1 MRQLRVK
8 AVGAALSLVFG
19 LALAPSGGAIAA
31 GGLEDDVLA
40 EINFARTRPQ
50 AYARWLQDEA
60 ETNGRRGEQPWARQD
75 PAAVAE
81 AIDFLIRQSPLPP
94 LRRHVGL
101 ESAAHE
107 HASSQGMT
115 RQLGHVSP
123 SGRGLAQRL
132 QRHGVYA
139 GISAENI
146 SYGQFDSRD
155 VVRQL
160 VVDSGVATRGHRAN
174 IFGRA
179 YQAAGVSCSR
189 HGAHGAMC
197 VIDFAGALVQR

>member
-1 MRQLRVK
+1 MRRLRMK
-8 AVGAALSLVFG
+8 AAGAAFG
-19 LALAPSGGAIAA
+19 LMVGLVLSPAGGASAA
-31 GGLEDDVLA
+31 AGLEDDVLA
-40 EINFARTRPQ
+40 EINFARTKPQ
-50 AYARWLQDEA
+50 AYARWLREEA
-60 ETNGRRGEQPWARQD
+60 GRSGSHGEQPWARQD
-75 PAAVAE
+75 PGAVAE
-81 AIDFLIRQSPLPP
+81 AVDFLMRQPALPP
-94 LRRHVGL
+94 LRRHAGL
-101 ESAAHE
+101 ESAAQE
-107 HASSQGMT
+107 HASSQGTT

-139 GISAENI
+139 GLSAENI

-160 VVDSGVATRGHRAN
+160 IVDSGVPSRGHRAN
-174 IFGRA
+174 IFGRS

-189 HGAHGAMC
+189 HRAWGAMC